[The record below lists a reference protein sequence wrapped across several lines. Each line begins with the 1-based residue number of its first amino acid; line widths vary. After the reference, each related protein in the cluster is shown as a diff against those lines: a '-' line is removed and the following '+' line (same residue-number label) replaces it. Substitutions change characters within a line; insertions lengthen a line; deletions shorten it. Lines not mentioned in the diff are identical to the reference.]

1 MSPQYLRECAA
12 TLQGFSYYKPLAAW
26 MNAQAAAMDA
36 SFAPPQPAAVEPR
49 GLAFEQ
55 PRCGNCRFWASIKG
69 EQGECRR
76 MPPMQFFSMQRRHQ
90 DTRDTHW
97 CGEFSLREVTP

>member
-1 MSPQYLRECAA
+1 MTPEEAKSVAQYVRRSLASELVSDHFVRLALEAA
-12 TLQGFSYYKPLAAW
+12 DIIESAAEPA
-26 MNAQAAAMDA
+26 MQAAA
-36 SFAPPQPAAVEPR
+36 E
-49 GLAFEQ
+49 

-69 EQGECRR
+69 GQGECRR

-97 CGEFSLREVTP
+97 CGEFSPRG